1 MPKCTLKKFHES
13 IFHKK
18 NQQTLWWELCW
29 NFHVHLNGPVRFR
42 WVGVG
47 WAPSGSVANLSMG
60 EPVWLKWEESPP
72 TRFWFNFFGLICF
85 FGEKNMEI
93 GKKKNILIHIHGG
106 NLGTNFCGCWK
117 YITNF
122 QWDGC
127 GFFFDVFFSNWFNG
141 WSSSWP
147 VYIYICTVY
156 MLVIMPSKRLIVLTV
171 KLCR

>member
-93 GKKKNILIHIHGG
+93 GKKKTSWFIFMVAILEPTFADVG
-106 NLGTNFCGCWK
+106 NTSPTFNGMVADFSLM
-117 YITNF
+117 
-122 QWDGC
+122 
-127 GFFFDVFFSNWFNG
+127 FFSNWFNG

-147 VYIYICTVY
+147 VYIYIY
-156 MLVIMPSKRLIVLTV
+156 VLYT
-171 KLCR
+171 CW

>member
-93 GKKKNILIHIHGG
+93 GKKKTSWFIFMVAILEPTFADVG
-106 NLGTNFCGCWK
+106 NTSPTFNGMVADFSLM
-117 YITNF
+117 
-122 QWDGC
+122 
-127 GFFFDVFFSNWFNG
+127 FFSNWFNG